1 MKIICLSD
9 VHLSTEKPRGRTDDW
24 EAAQWRKLKHVI
36 EKANSIGAPIV
47 QAGDLCDRPRNWQL
61 MLALHQF
68 LRKFTIK
75 WLMVR
80 GQHDMYM
87 HSTDSPGTVIALNE
101 FNQIKIV
108 EGAGLKLWNDLPTLP
123 LRPIITGVPWG
134 GEVPKAPEKG
144 KRASIL
150 VIHAPIAEAPVFDRH
165 DYINARGFAEKHR
178 NYDLIVCGDI
188 HRHFCIRTKWNVIL
202 NCGPMMRREATEYNF
217 RHEPCFYVWDTD
229 SKELVRE
236 VIPHA
241 PAEEVLSRVHIEEQQ
256 EIKSLL
262 SDFVE
267 KVKRTLSKDSPGVDV
282 MSNFKRAIEK
292 VDLPG
297 STKRLIMEVVNESS
311 NGKQ

>member
-9 VHLSTEKPRGRTDDW
+9 IHLSTEKPRGRTDDW
-24 EAAQWRKLKHVI
+24 ETAQWRKLEHVLKRASR
-36 EKANSIGAPIV
+36 EKDAILL
-47 QAGDLCDRPRNWQL
+47 QAGDLCDRPRSWQL
-61 MLALHQF
+61 LIQLETILNRWKVRF
-68 LRKFTIK
+68 LTI
-75 WLMVR
+75 R

-87 HSTDSPGTVIALNE
+87 HSPDAPATVSILDHFNKLHIIEGIDEHYTDGYI
-101 FNQIKIV
+101 
-108 EGAGLKLWNDLPTLP
+108 EGV
-123 LRPIITGVPWG
+123 RWG
-134 GEVPKAPEKG
+134 GEVQKSSKAK
-144 KRASIL
+144 IL

-165 DYINARGFAEKHR
+165 DYIDARGFAEKHR

-202 NCGPMMRREATEYNF
+202 NCGPMMRREAVEYNF

-267 KVKRTLSKDSPGVDV
+267 KVRKTLGSDSAGVDV

-292 VDLPG
+292 VDLPA

-311 NGKQ
+311 SGK

>member
-9 VHLSTEKPRGRTDDW
+9 VHLSTEKPRGRIDDW
-24 EAAQWRKLKHVI
+24 ESAQWKKLEYVVNRAM
-36 EKANSIGAPIV
+36 ELDRVIV

-61 MLALHQF
+61 LLGLNSF
-68 LRKFTIK
+68 LRNYEVNWF
-75 WLMVR
+75 MVR

-87 HSTDSPGTVIALNE
+87 HSPDSATTVTALKE
-101 FNQIKIV
+101 FDRIDIV
-108 EGAGLKLWNDLPTLP
+108 EDQAVRMFPELYV
-123 LRPIITGVPWG
+123 TGVRWG
-134 GEVPKAPEKG
+134 ADPPKEK
-144 KRASIL
+144 KVNYPHIL
-150 VIHAPIAEAPVFDRH
+150 LIHAPIAEAPVFDRH
-165 DYINARGFAEKHR
+165 DYINARGFAEKYK

-188 HRHFCIRTKWNVIL
+188 HCHFCIRTKWNVIL

-217 RHEPCFYVWDTD
+217 RHEPCFYIWDTD
-229 SKELVRE
+229 SKELIRE

-267 KVKRTLSKDSPGVDV
+267 KVKKTLSSDSPGVDV

>member
-9 VHLSTEKPRGRTDDW
+9 VHLSTEKPRGRIDDW
-24 EAAQWRKLKHVI
+24 EAAQWRKLEYIFRRAVQEDAVI
-36 EKANSIGAPIV
+36 L
-47 QAGDLCDRPRNWQL
+47 QAGDLCDRPRSWSLLTKLNSILRNWNVDL
-61 MLALHQF
+61 YV
-68 LRKFTIK
+68 
-75 WLMVR
+75 VR

-87 HSTDSPGTVIALNE
+87 HSPEAPTTVSLFHDLGSVNL
-101 FNQIKIV
+101 V
-108 EGAGLKLWNDLPTLP
+108 EGSFWDGELD
-123 LRPIITGVPWG
+123 GVRWG
-134 GEVPKAPEKG
+134 GEVPKSSKAK
-144 KRASIL
+144 IL

-165 DYINARGFAEKHR
+165 DYIDARGFAEKHK

-188 HRHFCIRTKWNVIL
+188 HRHFCIKTKWNVIL
-202 NCGPMMRREATEYNF
+202 NCGPMMRREAVEYNF

-241 PAEEVLSRVHIEEQQ
+241 PAEEVLSRIHIEEQQ

-267 KVKRTLSKDSPGVDV
+267 KVKKTLGSDSPGVDV